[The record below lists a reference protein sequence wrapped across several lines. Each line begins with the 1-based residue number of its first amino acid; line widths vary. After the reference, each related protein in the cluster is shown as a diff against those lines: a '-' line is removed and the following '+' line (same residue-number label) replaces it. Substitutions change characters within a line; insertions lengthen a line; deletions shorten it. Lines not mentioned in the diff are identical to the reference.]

1 MRGFGIATAVTLAA
15 ATLAAAPA
23 SAATIVIAPTSVS
36 ATTPVGMTV
45 YTGQLNGTDS
55 VLFRALGEAFL
66 QFNSGRYEYGTN
78 AAGVLTTGST
88 NTGYPNMVGDS
99 FSYSAGGQTF
109 TYGALLA
116 TLTTGG
122 TSITRQVFVTNE
134 KTGVGSSNPDSIF
147 VYGGT
152 LTDLFGPFT
161 DGTGTLSLSVADTGY
176 FDNAGSFSVTS
187 VPEPAAWLMMI
198 VGFGAIGAVARRR
211 RGTERAF
218 A

>member
-1 MRGFGIATAVTLAA
+1 MRGFGIATAVTLAVATVA
-15 ATLAAAPA
+15 AVPA

-36 ATTPVGMTV
+36 ATNPAGSIV
-45 YTGQLNGTDS
+45 YTGLVNGTDS

-66 QFNSGRYEYGTN
+66 QFNAGKYEYGTN

-88 NTGYPNMVGDS
+88 NTGYANTPGGFEV
-99 FSYSAGGQTF
+99 YSAGGQTY

-116 TLTTGG
+116 TLTQGG
-122 TSITRQVFVTNE
+122 TSTTVQVFPTNG

-152 LTDLFGPFT
+152 LTDLFGT
-161 DGTGTLSLSVADTGY
+161 VTTGAGTLSLSVADTGY

-211 RGTERAF
+211 RSTERAF